1 MLLRKG
7 LAIMKPHSLAVMSWF
22 LAFLCFCAW
31 GTESIAS
38 FRELRYEGVVGQT
51 DWYTCGPAAV
61 ATLLIYYFGIETS
74 EFEILELSEGFMR
87 KRGQGP
93 GHGITALA
101 LKQALQAMGIE
112 TRGIRVT
119 PVALADYFR
128 RGGLPL
134 ILHVSHPQEHYL
146 VVIGMIGEQVILT
159 DPSWGRA
166 IIPFS
171 ILAEEKWES
180 GVVLVTVPSAE
191 LVQRVRAQQERTLAW
206 AVERLS
212 RLANLRETLP

>member
-1 MLLRKG
+1 M
-7 LAIMKPHSLAVMSWF
+7 
-22 LAFLCFCAW
+22 
-31 GTESIAS
+31 
-38 FRELRYEGVVGQT
+38 
-51 DWYTCGPAAV
+51 
-61 ATLLIYYFGIETS
+61 LIYYFGIETS
-74 EFEILELSEGFMR
+74 EFEILELSEEFMR
-87 KRGQGP
+87 KRGQEP
-93 GHGITALA
+93 GYGITALA

-146 VVIGMIGEQVILT
+146 VVIGMIGEQVVLA